1 MTLRDSLRNTVNR
14 MAEGLEIFKKDV
26 FELEGVPAFREFYQ
40 LYIFIWQAIYKG
52 FYRAWHEVPVKTVN
66 DPKGKKRTMA
76 TMNAGKMACAQMA
89 RYVWNERC
97 AITATME
104 GNEEADDDP
113 LNAFLQ
119 HVLDE
124 NSFWIAFGDILEKAF
139 ALGGAAIKE
148 WVEIPKDKEGNDLGE
163 GKVRLGYHMAGQF
176 VPTAWNNSKIKSA
189 IFISREARDGFY
201 YSTVE
206 WHHYDGISYRIT
218 NDLYRMPIK
227 EAPEPQNILGWWYPL
242 NTIYPLLSPATDIP
256 DPRLTY
262 FQYIRPFGANYA
274 DDNSPLGMSMFAPA
288 LDTLHTLDIIFD
300 SLRREYI
307 LGKKRIIAPARAIRR
322 VPSANGSGQMVSYFD
337 ADDEVYEALAT
348 DTAEDLKIVDNSVGL
363 RISEHV
369 DGINAN
375 LAILCS
381 QVGYDPGTLS
391 FDAQKG
397 LKTAT
402 EVISEDSKTFGT
414 VRGNENGVKDAL
426 ENMVRAIFDLA
437 ERHGITWEGRP
448 VSELTKGG
456 YNIAVKFDDSIIQ
469 DRAAEID
476 EGIKLVASDLMSK
489 KRFMIEKL
497 GYTPETAE
505 EEIRRIAEEKKIS
518 ASIVDTVLFSAT
530 E

>member
-1 MTLRDSLRNTVNR
+1 
-14 MAEGLEIFKKDV
+14 
-26 FELEGVPAFREFYQ
+26 
-40 LYIFIWQAIYKG
+40 
-52 FYRAWHEVPVKTVN
+52 
-66 DPKGKKRTMA
+66 
-76 TMNAGKMACAQMA
+76 
-89 RYVWNERC
+89 
-97 AITATME
+97 
-104 GNEEADDDP
+104 
-113 LNAFLQ
+113 
-119 HVLDE
+119 
-124 NSFWIAFGDILEKAF
+124 
-139 ALGGAAIKE
+139 
-148 WVEIPKDKEGNDLGE
+148 
-163 GKVRLGYHMAGQF
+163 
-176 VPTAWNNSKIKSA
+176 
-189 IFISREARDGFY
+189 
-201 YSTVE
+201 
-206 WHHYDGISYRIT
+206 
-218 NDLYRMPIK
+218 MPIK
-227 EAPEPQNILGWWYPL
+227 EAPEPQDILGWWYPL

-300 SLRREYI
+300 SFRREFI

-322 VPSANGSGQMVSYFD
+322 VPAANGSGRMVSYFD

-348 DTAEDLKIVDNSVGL
+348 DTAEDLKIIDNSVGL
-363 RISEHV
+363 RIAEHV

-437 ERHGITWEGRP
+437 ERHNITWEGRP
-448 VSELTKGG
+448 VSELTQGG

-497 GYTPETAE
+497 GYTPETAD